1 MSYLDV
7 YFSRVNHLG
16 ETTSEHIRNQGI
28 RSFER
33 WLNESPHTVT
43 DLSVERGI
51 YFSGILLTHH
61 DKEMQKLLKLNVALD
76 IPLRVGDIM
85 SWKQDDGSVE
95 KWLLLSEQKKVN
107 GNHRTFEIVRCNY
120 VLKWIDNNGHIQ
132 STQSYVVSSVDTII
146 KGNFRT
152 WHNLITPQPNKYAEI
167 IIPRREID
175 RGTNFI
181 IEDEGWKLVEYD
193 YTSVPGVMYL
203 SLTESKINL
212 IYDDLDI
219 DLADTDKLAQYQL
232 AIPDKTQIFSVGE
245 IINPIYTLIKNGKP
259 YNAEIVWTSLD
270 KSIVKNTPEGLLA
283 VGPGEVELVATLK
296 DYPEI
301 KKTIKIVIG
310 AEEQEFGA
318 YIEGSD
324 SIKLDRYSTYKL
336 VGTNEISQVE
346 YVLEPTELASIS
358 AAENNTCVIHANN
371 KNKLGQITLVATYN
385 NKEYTKVI
393 KIIPLW

>member
-1 MSYLDV
+1 
-7 YFSRVNHLG
+7 
-16 ETTSEHIRNQGI
+16 
-28 RSFER
+28 
-33 WLNESPHTVT
+33 
-43 DLSVERGI
+43 
-51 YFSGILLTHH
+51 
-61 DKEMQKLLKLNVALD
+61 MQKLLKLNVALD

-132 STQSYVVSSVDTII
+132 STQSYVVSSVDTMI

-283 VGPGEVELVATLK
+283 VGSGEVELVATLK

-393 KIIPLW
+393 KIVPLW